1 MQTIGE
7 RLEEARK
14 RKGLSIREAAEATKI
29 RSDYLQKFEANSF
42 DIDLPPLYI
51 RGFVRNY
58 ARYLDLDGER
68 VAQEFYSAYTGE
80 TKAARRDN
88 REVFGRV
95 DFGESGAE
103 EAAPAPGRTGPD
115 QAILLKFAVL
125 GGAAIVIVVL
135 LLLIINLFTS
145 KPAAPA
151 RGAPANSAQAAP
163 PPAAAEHTL
172 TLVARGQVRVK
183 ITRLAT
189 NQVLLD
195 GLTPLNA
202 GEQKV
207 IRYRDRLRVTV
218 DDPAKLSIEIDGAQR
233 EVPIKEYGYF
243 HVDPSD

>member
-29 RSDYLQKFEANSF
+29 RGDYLQKFEANSF

-58 ARYLDLDGER
+58 ARYLELDGER
-68 VAQEFYSAYTGE
+68 IAQEFYSAFTGE
-80 TKAARRDN
+80 SKPARRDT
-88 REVFGRV
+88 REVYGRV
-95 DFGESGAE
+95 DFGEAGGE
-103 EAAPAPGRTGPD
+103 EGAPATGRTGPD
-115 QAILLKFAVL
+115 QAVMLKFAVL
-125 GGAAIVIVVL
+125 GGGALIVVVL
-135 LLLIINLFTS
+135 LLLLINLFTS
-145 KPAAPA
+145 KPSTPTRNTPA
-151 RGAPANSAQAAP
+151 TSAQSVQTP
-163 PPAAAEHTL
+163 VTPEHTL
-172 TLVARGQVRVK
+172 TLIARGPVRVK
-183 ITRLAT
+183 VTRVAT

-195 GLTPLNA
+195 GLTPMST

-218 DDPAKLSIEIDGAQR
+218 DDPSKLAIEVDGGRQ

-243 HVDPSD
+243 HVDPAN